1 MGFRKDF
8 LWGGAVAAHQLEGGW
23 NEGGKGP
30 SIADVMTAGGNGIPR
45 RITDGIVEGENYP
58 NHEAIDFYHH
68 YKEDIALFAEMGFK
82 AFRTSIAWSRIYPN
96 GDDAAPNEEG
106 LKFYDD
112 MFDTMHQYNIEPVIT
127 LSHFELPY
135 NLAKKY
141 NGFMDKRCIDFFVT
155 FAKTCFERYKG
166 KVKYWMTFNEINN
179 QGANECAH
187 HMLQEGAILTTDDN
201 PDNQFMMYQSGINE
215 LVASAKAVQIGHE
228 IDPENMI
235 GCMIAFVPIYPATCN
250 PRDMMEFTSANHRRY
265 WFADVHCTGIIPGY
279 LEKYWERKGYQI
291 DLSNEERED
300 LKKGT
305 VDYIGFSYYMSM
317 ATAWHEGNDHYE
329 FSEGNF
335 SMEDNGTPSDVVAN
349 PYLKT
354 SDWGWPIDPLGLR
367 YSLSYLEDR
376 YHLPMMIVE
385 NGLGAYDKKEEDGSV
400 NDDYRIA
407 YLRNHIEAMRD
418 AVNEEGVDLLGYQM
432 WAPIDIVSASTGE
445 MDKRYGFI
453 YVNKN
458 NAGEGDLSRSKKKS
472 FDWYKHVIETNGE
485 EL

>member
-23 NEGGKGP
+23 NEGGKGT

-82 AFRTSIAWSRIYPN
+82 TFRMSIAWSRIYPN
-96 GDDAAPNEEG
+96 GDDAVPNEEG

-201 PDNQFMMYQSGINE
+201 PKNQFMMYQSGINE

-291 DLSNEERED
+291 DLSNEEKED

-305 VDYIGFSYYMSM
+305 VDYIGFSICLWQLHGMKAMITMNS
-317 ATAWHEGNDHYE
+317 
-329 FSEGNF
+329 
-335 SMEDNGTPSDVVAN
+335 
-349 PYLKT
+349 LKET
-354 SDWGWPIDPLGLR
+354 SLWKTMVLQVML
-367 YSLSYLEDR
+367 
-376 YHLPMMIVE
+376 
-385 NGLGAYDKKEEDGSV
+385 
-400 NDDYRIA
+400 
-407 YLRNHIEAMRD
+407 
-418 AVNEEGVDLLGYQM
+418 
-432 WAPIDIVSASTGE
+432 
-445 MDKRYGFI
+445 
-453 YVNKN
+453 
-458 NAGEGDLSRSKKKS
+458 
-472 FDWYKHVIETNGE
+472 
-485 EL
+485 

>member
-45 RITDGIVEGENYP
+45 RITDGIIEGENYP

-96 GDDAAPNEEG
+96 GDDAVPNEEG

-201 PDNQFMMYQSGINE
+201 PKNQFMMYQSGINE

-291 DLSNEERED
+291 DLSNEEKED

-335 SMEDNGTPSDVVAN
+335 AMEDNGTPSDVVTN
-349 PYLKT
+349 PYLK
-354 SDWGWPIDPLGLR
+354 
-367 YSLSYLEDR
+367 
-376 YHLPMMIVE
+376 HLT
-385 NGLGAYDKKEEDGSV
+385 GDGQLIHL
-400 NDDYRIA
+400 DYVI
-407 YLRNHIEAMRD
+407 
-418 AVNEEGVDLLGYQM
+418 
-432 WAPIDIVSASTGE
+432 PSATWLT
-445 MDKRYGFI
+445 
-453 YVNKN
+453 
-458 NAGEGDLSRSKKKS
+458 A
-472 FDWYKHVIETNGE
+472 TTCQ
-485 EL
+485 

>member
-96 GDDAAPNEEG
+96 GDDAVPNEEG

-215 LVASAKAVQIGHE
+215 LIASAKAVQIGHE

-265 WFADVHCTGIIPGY
+265 WFAA
-279 LEKYWERKGYQI
+279 
-291 DLSNEERED
+291 
-300 LKKGT
+300 

-335 SMEDNGTPSDVVAN
+335 AMEDNGTPSDVVTN

-367 YSLSYLEDR
+367 YSLSYLADR

>member
-23 NEGGKGP
+23 DKGGKGI
-30 SIADVMTAGGNGIPR
+30 SIADVMTAGDNVTHAPR
-45 RITDGIVEGENYP
+45 RITDGVLEGENYP
-58 NHEAIDFYHH
+58 NHEGIDFYSH

-96 GDDAAPNEEG
+96 GDDAEPNEEG

-112 MFDTMHQYNIEPVIT
+112 MIDTMHKYNIEPVIT
-127 LSHFELPY
+127 LQHFEMPY
-135 NLAKKY
+135 HLAKEY
-141 NGFMDKRCIDFFVT
+141 NGFMDKKCIGFFET

-179 QGANECAH
+179 QAACETAH
-187 HMLQEGAILTTDDN
+187 HLLQEGAVLTTDDN
-201 PDNQFMMYQSGINE
+201 PQNQYMMYQSGVNE
-215 LVASAKAVQIGHE
+215 LIASARAVQIGHE
-228 IDPENMI
+228 IDPNNMI
-235 GCMIAFVPIYPATCN
+235 GCMIGFVPVYPATCK
-250 PRDMMEFTSANHRRY
+250 PQDMMEYTAANHRKY
-265 WFADVHCTGIIPGY
+265 WFLDVHANGKIPGNV
-279 LEKYWERKGYQI
+279 EKFWERQGYKI
-291 DLSNEERED
+291 EISDEEREE
-300 LKKGT
+300 LKRGT
-305 VDYIGFSYYMSM
+305 VDYIAFSYYMSM
-317 ATAWHEGNDHYE
+317 TTAWREGNEHYD
-329 FSEGNF
+329 FSEGDINR
-335 SMEDNGTPSDVVAN
+335 NGSDVVAN

-367 YSLSYLEDR
+367 YSLNYIQDR
-376 YHLPMMIVE
+376 YNLPMMIVE
-385 NGLGAYDKKEEDGSV
+385 NGLGAYDKVEEDGSI
-400 NDDYRIA
+400 NDDYRIE
-407 YLRNHIEAMRD
+407 YLRNHIAAMRD
-418 AVNEEGVDLLGYQM
+418 AVNEDGVDLLGYQM
-432 WAPIDIVSASTGE
+432 WSPIDIVSASTGE